1 MQSAQPEFDKQ
12 AFNCPHCA
20 AYAHMQ
26 WGKLVVVY
34 VNYMSTNLTQA
45 RCSHCNHDSI
55 WISHDKASS
64 QMIWPANLTAPLPH
78 AQMPEAVRPEYDEAR
93 AVSAVSPRS
102 AAALLRLVIQKL
114 LIGLGL
120 PGKNINDDIGRLVQR
135 GLPEKIQQALD
146 SVRVIGNNAVHPGVL
161 SDDDLSNVA
170 NSLFFLV
177 NFIVEQQIA
186 QPRKVADLFD
196 GLPANAH
203 EQIAKRDGKNKP

>member
-1 MQSAQPEFDKQ
+1 
-12 AFNCPHCA
+12 
-20 AYAHMQ
+20 
-26 WGKLVVVY
+26 
-34 VNYMSTNLTQA
+34 
-45 RCSHCNHDSI
+45 
-55 WISHDKASS
+55 
-64 QMIWPANLTAPLPH
+64 
-78 AQMPEAVRPEYDEAR
+78 MPEAVRPEYDEAR